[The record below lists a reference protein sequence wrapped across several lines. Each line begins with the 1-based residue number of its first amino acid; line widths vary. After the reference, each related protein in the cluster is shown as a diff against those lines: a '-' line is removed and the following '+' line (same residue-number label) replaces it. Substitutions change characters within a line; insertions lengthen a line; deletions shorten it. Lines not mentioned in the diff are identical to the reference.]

1 MYTALIRILSKLPDR
16 TVSIRKDSY
25 HLDFKAQTNK
35 FKQRVY
41 CGHEYTIQNLK
52 FSLHVEPDNQVTKK
66 KLEWATEKR
75 TLNEPT
81 IPSTIG
87 EEKLYNPFM
96 RVDFDSLKNRYNETD
111 SIACMQKLRKEKDN
125 WKPT

>member
-1 MYTALIRILSKLPDR
+1 LIK
-16 TVSIRKDSY
+16 K
-25 HLDFKAQTNK
+25 
-35 FKQRVY
+35 VY

-66 KLEWATEKR
+66 KLEWAIEKR
-75 TLNEPT
+75 NINQPT
-81 IPSTIG
+81 IPSTIC

-96 RVDFDSLKNRYNETD
+96 RVDLDSLKNRYKETD
-111 SIACMQKLRKEKDN
+111 SIICMRQLRKEKDN

>member
-1 MYTALIRILSKLPDR
+1 M
-16 TVSIRKDSY
+16 
-25 HLDFKAQTNK
+25 
-35 FKQRVY
+35 
-41 CGHEYTIQNLK
+41 K